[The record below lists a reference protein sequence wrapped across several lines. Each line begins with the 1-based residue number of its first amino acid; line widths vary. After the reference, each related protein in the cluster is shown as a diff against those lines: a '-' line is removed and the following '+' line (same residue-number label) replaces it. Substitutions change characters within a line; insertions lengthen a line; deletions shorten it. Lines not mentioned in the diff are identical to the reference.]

1 MGKND
6 RPRIKSDPEN
16 SLTPINE
23 MALETSFA
31 ASTND
36 LEGYR
41 PSSRTS
47 NCTPVNHN
55 HKHHQDVSLKESKM
69 KKIFTMRGRAK
80 SRMMTNSFYR
90 KDGCRPFLS
99 QRQVHSLTEGS
110 NGGSKEDVN
119 EVVDASII
127 DK

>member
-55 HKHHQDVSLKESKM
+55 HKHHQNLSLKESKM

-99 QRQVHSLTEGS
+99 QRQVHSLPE
-110 NGGSKEDVN
+110 GGSKEDVSEIT